1 MSVFTRKMK
10 MLTAVVM
17 DNHKD
22 AVVKAL
28 LELGVMEFV
37 HIDSIPS
44 DKLSS
49 ISAHKSDISKVALS
63 DMRIRIE
70 GLFDQAKIDIPEISD
85 SDVDN
90 AKSLDY
96 DSAKHTLDRLSSS
109 IQTVKDEQKAVNQ
122 SLLSTEEM
130 IGYIDGKKL
139 EFLDLRVGT
148 ITGNVDD
155 LEKRLKSLSGVFIRD
170 NEPYVSLTLRRDSN
184 RVTELMDKFGWTE
197 SVDKNAQKN
206 GMNNALNVLKK
217 REEEQKEELRR
228 LSEKFRDKIMQKKEE
243 LVALW
248 KSVRINELSEKIE
261 SYFSYTKN
269 TTLLSGWVPK
279 EYQEATE
286 SAIYKATDGKCIIE
300 WKDDSEVDREE
311 VPVAI
316 SSPKFFK
323 PFEHMVKNYAT
334 PEYGSINPTPFTTVA
349 YILMFMLMFADLGQ
363 GLVLLLIGILGTI
376 YYKKNP
382 MVKDGL
388 LSRYLCNL
396 LIYLG
401 PASMVGGILFGSFFG
416 FSVFPALWFNY
427 HSVVNGHGGNGIV
440 NDIYDILGI
449 TIYFGIAVIYLGL
462 ILNWINLFR
471 KKRYLELIFDKNGLV
486 GGFLFGLGIW
496 FGYGFVKS
504 NYKVFP
510 SAPWFKTCLMIGII
524 TVVIK
529 VPVER
534 IYEKIKMGKKIK
546 IASLI
551 MDTFMETLVEGL
563 EIFSGFLA
571 NTLSFMRVA
580 GLGIAHVS
588 LMTAFEDMADLTS
601 SIAFKIFILI
611 LGNVLVIALEGLSAG
626 IQSLRLNYYEF
637 FTKYFTGHGIAYE
650 PVGLKSRVEVEK

>member
-49 ISAHKSDISKVALS
+49 ISAHKSDISKAALS

-70 GLFDQAKIDIPEISD
+70 GLFDQARIDIPEISD

-109 IQTVKDEQKAVNQ
+109 IQSVKDEQKMVNQ
-122 SLLSTEEM
+122 ALLSTEEM

-155 LEKRLKSLSGVFIRD
+155 LEKRLKSLSGVFISD
-170 NEPYVSLTLRRDSN
+170 SEPYISLTLRRDSN
-184 RVTELMDKFGWTE
+184 RVTELLDKFGWTE
-197 SVDKNAQKN
+197 SVDKNAQKSA
-206 GMNNALNVLKK
+206 MAKALEVLKK
-217 REEEQKEELRR
+217 REEDQREELRR
-228 LSEKFRDKIMQKKEE
+228 LSEKFREKIIQKKDE
-243 LVALW
+243 LVELW
-248 KSVRINELSEKIE
+248 KTVRINELSEKIE

-279 EYQEATE
+279 EYQDATE

-300 WKDDSEVDREE
+300 WKDDSEVDRED

-316 SSPKFFK
+316 SSPKFFR

-363 GLVLLLIGILGTI
+363 GLVLLLIGILGSI

-427 HSVVNGHGGNGIV
+427 HSVVNGHGGNGLV
-440 NDIYDILGI
+440 NDIL
-449 TIYFGIAVIYLGL
+449 
-462 ILNWINLFR
+462 
-471 KKRYLELIFDKNGLV
+471 
-486 GGFLFGLGIW
+486 
-496 FGYGFVKS
+496 
-504 NYKVFP
+504 
-510 SAPWFKTCLMIGII
+510 
-524 TVVIK
+524 
-529 VPVER
+529 
-534 IYEKIKMGKKIK
+534 
-546 IASLI
+546 
-551 MDTFMETLVEGL
+551 
-563 EIFSGFLA
+563 
-571 NTLSFMRVA
+571 
-580 GLGIAHVS
+580 
-588 LMTAFEDMADLTS
+588 
-601 SIAFKIFILI
+601 
-611 LGNVLVIALEGLSAG
+611 
-626 IQSLRLNYYEF
+626 
-637 FTKYFTGHGIAYE
+637 
-650 PVGLKSRVEVEK
+650 